1 MKFFVRF
8 ALFFVV
14 ATVSIGCIA
23 SAVDSPP
30 VDHASAPASI
40 VTGASVIPA
49 TSGSVAAIPSNSFD
63 GDRQEIGNLRA
74 SQKALPAPSSPNRPT
89 PVAPVS
95 AIALDPPA
103 PSSTDFVAPPLP
115 KSSNSV
121 ARISKPS
128 RPLEGAELDVHVP
141 PQANAGQPLRVLV
154 VLHGMGGSGEVFSQ
168 SLVGEAER
176 NGWVLV
182 APTFQYHDYLDPKQL
197 MEDDILFAQRIQD
210 TLAVLPQRLNLKLRQ
225 HVLLYGFSRGAQ
237 LAHRFAYFYP
247 DRVES
252 VVTLSAGAYTLPTEK
267 WPMDKGTQVIPFPF
281 GIGDL
286 RECVGEAVNWQALK
300 KISFWIAVGAR
311 DNQAGDVS
319 RAFDQYGGKTR
330 VERAQTFQQALKA
343 LGIDVHLA
351 IFPGAT
357 HEMTTE
363 MRVGAMQ
370 FLRDDELADHWDD

>member
-1 MKFFVRF
+1 M
-8 ALFFVV
+8 A
-14 ATVSIGCIA
+14 IGK
-23 SAVDSPP
+23 
-30 VDHASAPASI
+30 
-40 VTGASVIPA
+40 
-49 TSGSVAAIPSNSFD
+49 
-63 GDRQEIGNLRA
+63 RLEIYARA
-74 SQKALPAPSSPNRPT
+74 KSALPASSSPNRPT
-89 PVAPVS
+89 PVASVS

-103 PSSTDFVAPPLP
+103 PSSTDFVAPPFP

-128 RPLEGAELDVHVP
+128 RPLEGAELYVHVP
-141 PQANAGQPLRVLV
+141 PQANPRQPLRVLV

-267 WPMDKGTQVIPFPF
+267 QPTDKG
-281 GIGDL
+281 
-286 RECVGEAVNWQALK
+286 AASHS
-300 KISFWIAVGAR
+300 ISVWHRRLEGMRRSAGQLASAEKNLVLDWCGGA
-311 DNQAGDVS
+311 G
-319 RAFDQYGGKTR
+319 
-330 VERAQTFQQALKA
+330 
-343 LGIDVHLA
+343 
-351 IFPGAT
+351 
-357 HEMTTE
+357 
-363 MRVGAMQ
+363 
-370 FLRDDELADHWDD
+370 